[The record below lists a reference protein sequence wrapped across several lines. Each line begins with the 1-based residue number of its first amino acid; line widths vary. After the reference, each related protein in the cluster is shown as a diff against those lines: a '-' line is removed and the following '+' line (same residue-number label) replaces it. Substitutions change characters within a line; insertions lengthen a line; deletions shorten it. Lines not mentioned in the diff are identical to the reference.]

1 MDAWAQRTGGSRV
14 PFGPNSALAHYI
26 GLIPVADFA
35 IFHAQFSTNVEFSL
49 LALKMLSKRLCV
61 STIASTANVVIL
73 VKKQLAMATFGS
85 GFRGK
90 VLAHTAIG
98 ESAATCDPDDIALR
112 IVTGELPLAKRHRTK
127 LVRRLQDA

>member
-1 MDAWAQRTGGSRV
+1 MA
-14 PFGPNSALAHYI
+14 FGPNSTLAHCL
-26 GLIPVADFA
+26 GQLPADNFA
-35 IFHAQFSTNVEFSL
+35 IFHSQFSLNVDFSL

-61 STIASTANVVIL
+61 STIASTSNVVIL

-98 ESAATCDPDDIALR
+98 ECAGSSDPEDIAFR
-112 IVTGELPLAKRHRTK
+112 IVTGKLPLANKHRTSV
-127 LVRRLQDA
+127 VRCLKNN